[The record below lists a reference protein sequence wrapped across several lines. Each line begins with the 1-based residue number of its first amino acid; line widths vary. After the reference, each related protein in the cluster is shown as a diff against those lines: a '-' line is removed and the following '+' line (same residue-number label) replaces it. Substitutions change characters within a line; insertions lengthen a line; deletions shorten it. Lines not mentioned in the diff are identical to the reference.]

1 MNRGAS
7 SPSMTGLK
15 SSRVPL
21 AAVIILAMAMVFLAG
36 CATTPPQGVTPT
48 PTPTAGTGTVTPTPS
63 ADQTSCTGDWDCVP
77 AQCCHPTSCIN
88 RAFKGVCTV
97 ACTLSCEGPIDCGA
111 GHCGCVSGR
120 CQVIAGPAPEDLTNQ
135 DSPLAATFAD
145 GVSRTPLEK
154 TTVTLGLSQVT
165 SGGLSAPMM
174 LAEPADGSH
183 RLFIVDQIGV
193 IRVLDAAGTLRE
205 TPFLDLRSRLVPLNA
220 GYDERG
226 LLSMAFHPEFA
237 TNGRVYVYYTAP
249 LRSGAPAGWDS
260 TNRLSEF
267 RVSNDPN
274 QADMFSERILLQV
287 DKPFSNHNGGQ
298 IRFGPD
304 GYLYLPLGDGGRA
317 DDTGTGHTPDI
328 GNGQD
333 MTQILGKVLRIDVDT
348 RAAGKEY
355 GIPADNPFVN
365 DPAIPPEIYAS
376 GFRNPA
382 FASFDAG
389 DSHRYLVA
397 QAGQR
402 LFESVHIVLP
412 GGNYGWNI
420 REGTHC
426 FNPSDNTA
434 PKPACAT
441 TGSRGEPLIGPIF
454 EGGHDLGLTI
464 VGGHLYRGSA
474 LPALQGKYVFGY
486 WSDGKVSS
494 GNGLLLVA
502 TPPSGSSIDMYP
514 NSVAALTASDNRM
527 WSGAEISISGMNNLR
542 VNGFI
547 RGFGEDSSRELY
559 VLTSERSGPDP
570 TFATG
575 KVWKLVPVSAV
586 SPGGGGGY

>member
-1 MNRGAS
+1 MIRQ
-7 SPSMTGLK
+7 K

-21 AAVIILAMAMVFLAG
+21 LMVMAVALVVALLAG
-36 CATTPPQGVTPT
+36 CATLPPQGGTPTPTMETMTVT
-48 PTPTAGTGTVTPTPS
+48 PTPTAGQG
-63 ADQTSCTGDWDCVP
+63 SCTGDSDCVP

-88 RAFKGVCTV
+88 RASKGVCNV
-97 ACTLSCEGPIDCGA
+97 LCTANCQGPIDCGA
-111 GHCGCVSGR
+111 GHCGCVGGA
-120 CQVIAGPAPEDLTNQ
+120 CTVVAGPAPPDLTNQ
-135 DSPLAATFAD
+135 NSPLAATFAE
-145 GVSRTPLEK
+145 GASRTPLGRS
-154 TTVTLGLSQVT
+154 TAAIGLSQVT
-165 SGGLSAPMM
+165 GGLSAPMM
-174 LAEPADGSH
+174 LVESPDGSH
-183 RLFIVDQIGV
+183 RLFVVDQIGV
-193 IRVLDAAGTLRE
+193 VWILNAAGTLVQ
-205 TPFLDLRSRLVPLNA
+205 TPFLDIRSRMVSLNA

-226 LLSMAFHPEFA
+226 LLSLAFHPEFA
-237 TNGRVYVYYTAP
+237 TNGRFYVYYTAP
-249 LRSGAPAGWDS
+249 LRQGAPAGWDS

-317 DDTGTGHTPDI
+317 DDTGIGHTPVI

-333 MTQILGKVLRIDVDT
+333 MTQILGKILRIDVDT
-348 RAAGKEY
+348 RAPGKEY

-365 DPAIPPEIYAS
+365 DQAILPEIYAS

-382 FASFDAG
+382 YASFDAG
-389 DSHRYLVA
+389 DDHRYLVA

-402 LFESVHIVLP
+402 LFETVYLVLP

-426 FNPSDNTA
+426 FDPSNNAA
-434 PKPACAT
+434 PKPGCAI
-441 TGSRGEPLIGPIF
+441 TGARGEPLIGPIF

-486 WSDGKVSS
+486 WSDGKVTA
-494 GNGLLLVA
+494 GNGVILLA
-502 TPPSGSSIDMYP
+502 TPPSGWNIGLYP
-514 NSVAALTASDNRM
+514 DTVADLTASDNLM
-527 WSGAEISISGMNNLR
+527 WTGTEIPIPGMTNQR
-542 VNGFI
+542 VNAFI
-547 RGFGEDSSRELY
+547 RGFGEDRSREIY
-559 VLTSERSGPDP
+559 VLTSERTGPDP
-570 TFATG
+570 NFATG
-575 KVWKLVPVSAV
+575 KVWKLVPASTVS
-586 SPGGGGGY
+586 SGGGGGYS